1 MASVL
6 SAVTSDNIRILK
18 ALVKVPQSVNHH
30 DLELGFLQAAKL
42 GHTNCLECIIAT
54 NIVDIETK
62 DGSEN
67 TALYLA
73 VQKNKPEALQQLIS
87 AKADVNTIGGSNNRP
102 IHVAAQ
108 HGLEECMIILINNG
122 AKVNT
127 KNSSGNTPLI
137 LGSRKN
143 HHTIMQLLIAAGCDV
158 NIQNKEGCSA
168 LHYSSHKAM
177 GVDMLLRAGANPNL
191 TDKENITPLLMAATE
206 GFDNVVKALC
216 KANCDVNIAN
226 ASVKKTAL
234 HILAYKGHSEC
245 INDLV
250 IAGGDVNMYDKHKR
264 TPLWYA
270 IKNKRIEVVRLLLK
284 ANSLADSFQCAS
296 FVDAECC
303 PTFLALTLGLFP
315 VLKLF
320 IMTGYDRHHLKSY
333 LQHQDIKEMFED
345 WKDIEDWLDHAQD
358 STMTLKQ
365 ICRKWIRHHLGL
377 QFYHGLSELPI
388 PSSMKDYVFM
398 KELDEE
404 HI

>member
-1 MASVL
+1 M
-6 SAVTSDNIRILK
+6 
-18 ALVKVPQSVNHH
+18 KVPQSVNHR

-42 GHTNCLECIIAT
+42 GHNDCLECIIAT
-54 NIVDIETK
+54 DIVAIETK
-62 DGSEN
+62 DGNEN

-73 VQKNKPEALQQLIS
+73 VQNHHPKALKQLIQ
-87 AKADVNTIGGSNNRP
+87 AKADVNAIGGGNSRA

-108 HGLEECMIILINNG
+108 FGFEECMNILINNG
-122 AKVNT
+122 AKINN
-127 KNSSGNTPLI
+127 KNSSGSTPLI
-137 LGSRKN
+137 LASKKN

-158 NIQNKEGCSA
+158 NIQNNEGWSA

-177 GVDMLLRAGANPNL
+177 GVDMLLRAGANPNVV
-191 TDKENITPLLMAATE
+191 DKDNITPLLMAATE
-206 GFDNVVKALC
+206 GFDKVVKSLC

-226 ASVKKTAL
+226 ASVNKTAL

-250 IAGGDVNMYDKHKR
+250 IAGGDINLYDKHKR

-284 ANSLADSFQCAS
+284 ANCLADSFQCAS

-303 PTFLALTLGLFP
+303 PTFLALTLGLFS

-320 IMTGYDRHHLKSY
+320 IMTGYDRHHLKTY
-333 LQHQDIKEMFED
+333 LHHEDIKEMFDD
-345 WKDIEDWLDHAQD
+345 WEDIEDWLEHAQD

-365 ICRKWIRHHLGL
+365 ICRRWIRHHLGI

-388 PSSMKDYVFM
+388 PSAMKDYVLM
-398 KELDEE
+398 KELDAEFV
-404 HI
+404 